1 MGGTSQSP
9 RRWAWP
15 HSYEGYKPKMNLDVK
30 QLARMMDLSAV
41 RTDVDLDE
49 VRGLAEA
56 CKRYDCI
63 CAFVMP
69 CYMAKLKEL
78 LADAPEVGLG
88 GVVGFPSGA
97 TSTTLKVA
105 EVQEH
110 LMLGAS
116 ELDMVINVG
125 LLRSG
130 CDQEAEDDIRAVVE
144 AAQGTPVKVILE
156 AHYLTDGEIVRA
168 CQIAVR
174 AGAAFVK
181 TGTGWAPTGATLH
194 NVALM
199 KSTVGDGAQVKAAGG
214 VRDLQ
219 TVVQMIRA
227 GVTRFGV
234 GLSSGTAILDECAAS
249 PEGIEI

>member
-1 MGGTSQSP
+1 MKLT
-9 RRWAWP
+9 
-15 HSYEGYKPKMNLDVK
+15 VK
-30 QLARMMDLSAV
+30 QLAQMMDLSAV

-56 CKRYDCI
+56 CKRYGCI

-69 CYMAKLKEL
+69 CYMAQLKEL
-78 LADAPEVGLG
+78 LADAPQVGLG

-97 TSTTLKVA
+97 VSTTIKVA
-105 EVQEH
+105 EVHEH
-110 LMLGAS
+110 LALGVS
-116 ELDMVINVG
+116 ELDMVLNVG
-125 LLRSG
+125 WLRSG
-130 CDQEAEDDIRAVVE
+130 RDAEVEDDIRAVVE

-156 AHYLTDGEIVRA
+156 AHYLTDEEIVRGS
-168 CQIAVR
+168 QITVR

-199 KSTVGDGAQVKAAGG
+199 KSTVGDAAQVKAAGG

-219 TVVQMIRA
+219 TVVEMIRA

-234 GLSSGTAILDECAAS
+234 GLGSGTAILDECATL
-249 PEGIEI
+249 PDGIEV